1 MSIDHL
7 PDIPDEPLEYQWRP
21 RAMVNFPSEMVVALA
36 QGMEDPLDIAARFG
50 ITAEQWEKWSVY
62 PPLKAAVS
70 AKRAELEK
78 NGWVVRTKA
87 AMQAEMLMD
96 QVFVQAMSNDVGLM
110 QKLETLKT
118 LIKVGNLEPKEDK
131 NTQAGAGFQIQINLG
146 EQSLR
151 LTGQNTPKI
160 PQADA
165 IDVLDLHVYTRES
178 GE

>member
-1 MSIDHL
+1 MRSEDL

-36 QGMEDPLDIAARFG
+36 QGLEDPLDIAARFG
-50 ITAEQWEKWSVY
+50 ITAEQWEKWSEY

-131 NTQAGAGFQIQINLG
+131 NTQAGTGFQININLP
-146 EQSLR
+146 
-151 LTGQNTPKI
+151 GQNVTLGNAASPKLR
-160 PQADA
+160 P
-165 IDVLDLHVYTRES
+165 IDVLDIPMDEINDRDQ
-178 GE
+178 

>member
-50 ITAEQWEKWSVY
+50 ITAEQWEKWSEY

-131 NTQAGAGFQIQINLG
+131 TTQAGTGFQININLP
-146 EQSLR
+146 
-151 LTGQNTPKI
+151 GQNVTLGNAASTKLRP
-160 PQADA
+160 
-165 IDVLDLHVYTRES
+165 IDVLDIPMEDPDA
-178 GE
+178 